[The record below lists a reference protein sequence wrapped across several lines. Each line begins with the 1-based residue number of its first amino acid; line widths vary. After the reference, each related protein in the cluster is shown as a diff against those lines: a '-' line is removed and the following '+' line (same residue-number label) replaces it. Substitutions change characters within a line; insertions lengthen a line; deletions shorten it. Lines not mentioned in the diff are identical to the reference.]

1 MCMGGGIGQGIGQ
14 VAGVMA
20 EQQNPG
26 FRSGMFPQNGPN
38 NSLGVPYTYG
48 AGFPVVN
55 TPSSNLANNAI
66 GNQER
71 ERRKTASPDSY
82 GRAIWGKKPSQAK
95 GQVANRQTSS
105 ASPKA
110 KDKRDN
116 LLGGGGT
123 RKEYTGGGNADTLER
138 KTLLGA

>member
-1 MCMGGGIGQGIGQ
+1 MRRNPGVEVTSRTGTDPFGGSKFDAWGRAFGKQALA
-14 VAGVMA
+14 AGVLD
-20 EQQNPG
+20 EGVRQ
-26 FRSGMFPQNGPN
+26 PQFG
-38 NSLGVPYTYG
+38 STSMVKSVSVT
-48 AGFPVVN
+48 
-55 TPSSNLANNAI
+55 
-66 GNQER
+66 
-71 ERRKTASPDSY
+71 K
-82 GRAIWGKKPSQAK
+82 K

-110 KDKRDN
+110 KDKRVN